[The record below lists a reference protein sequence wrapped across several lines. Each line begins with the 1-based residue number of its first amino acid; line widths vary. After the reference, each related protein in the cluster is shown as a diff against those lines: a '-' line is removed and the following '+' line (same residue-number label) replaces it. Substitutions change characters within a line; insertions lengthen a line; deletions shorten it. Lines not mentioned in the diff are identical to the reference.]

1 MASGHFG
8 RFGHCGGQWTPAA
21 IPSDGITTR
30 DHVNTPSRPDHT
42 SYQTVNHQHIDMAWG
57 MGLGEGVGGCEL
69 GRNICKDLIKD
80 RILTLNILYTVYNIY
95 RYTWVRLSVP
105 VGYAC
110 RIGMKMCVPMSWV
123 RLSCV
128 PRSGNRHYNVNNR
141 CSGLLRITNTQD

>member
-1 MASGHFG
+1 MVTSVTVTGN
-8 RFGHCGGQWTPAA
+8 GQWPLRSLRSLWRAVDSCCHTIGRYNHMGPCQH
-21 IPSDGITTR
+21 PVQTRPHFLPDSEPPTHRHGMGDGI
-30 DHVNTPSRPDHT
+30 
-42 SYQTVNHQHIDMAWG
+42 G
-57 MGLGEGVGGCEL
+57 GGGGGCEL

-110 RIGMKMCVPMSWV
+110 RFGMKMCVPMSWV

-128 PRSGNRHYNVNNR
+128 RRSGNREV
-141 CSGLLRITNTQD
+141 SRI

>member
-1 MASGHFG
+1 
-8 RFGHCGGQWTPAA
+8 
-21 IPSDGITTR
+21 
-30 DHVNTPSRPDHT
+30 
-42 SYQTVNHQHIDMAWG
+42 MAWG

-128 PRSGNRHYNVNNR
+128 RRSYLFSVKQGTSH
-141 CSGLLRITNTQD
+141 LKTHDL